1 MMVRSLII
9 GSSGQD
15 GQILAESLLKKGQTV
30 ICCSRDLI
38 SGPGFAETQP
48 RLRDPAWVADL
59 IGRIRPAYVYYLAA
73 IHHSSEESVSNDGAI
88 FASMMEINTQS
99 LVNFLEAIRIYS
111 PKTRLFYASSSH
123 VFGRPL
129 VYPQDEQTPVQ
140 PTTLYGISK
149 AAAMFTCNYYRQVH
163 DVFAVSGILYNHES
177 ALRSPKFLSSKI
189 TRAVA
194 EIRAGNRSELVLG
207 NLDAVADWG
216 YAPDYTEAMQ
226 AMLELSFPEDY
237 VIATGIG
244 HTVREFA
251 DIAFSSADLDYRDY
265 VRSESTLLVRDQ
277 GVLIGNPHRLKR
289 ATGWS
294 ATINFDE
301 MVKQLVAYQLKS

>member
-1 MMVRSLII
+1 MTALSLII

-15 GQILAESLLKKGQTV
+15 GQILAESLAKKGWAV
-30 ICCSRDLI
+30 VCCSRDLI
-38 SGPGFAETQP
+38 SGPGFAEMRP
-48 RLRDPAWVADL
+48 RLHDPAWVADL
-59 IGRIRPAYVYYLAA
+59 ISRLHPVHIYYLAA
-73 IHHSSEESVSNDGAI
+73 LHHSSEECVSNDGAI
-88 FASMMEINTQS
+88 FTSMMAVNTQG
-99 LVNFLEAIRIYS
+99 LVNVLEAIRIYS
-111 PKTRLFYASSSH
+111 PQTRLFYASSSH
-123 VFGRPL
+123 VFGRPFI
-129 VYPQDEQTPVQ
+129 YPQDEETPVQ
-140 PTTLYGISK
+140 PITLYGITK
-149 AAAMFTCNYYRQVH
+149 AAAMFACNYYRQAH

-177 ALRSPKFLSSKI
+177 ALRSPKFLSAKI

-194 EIRAGNRSELVLG
+194 EIKAGTRSDLILG

-216 YAPDYTEAMQ
+216 YAPDYVEAMQ
-226 AMLELSFPEDY
+226 AMLELSFPEDF

-265 VRSESTLLVRDQ
+265 VRSESTLLVRNQ
-277 GVLIGNPHRLKR
+277 GALIGNPHRLKR

-301 MVKQLVAYQLKS
+301 MVKQLVACQLKS